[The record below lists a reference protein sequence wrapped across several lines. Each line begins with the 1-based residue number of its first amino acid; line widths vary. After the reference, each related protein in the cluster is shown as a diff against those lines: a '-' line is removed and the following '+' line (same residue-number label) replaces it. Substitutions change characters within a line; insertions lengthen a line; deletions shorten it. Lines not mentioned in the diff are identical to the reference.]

1 MKNKLNKIV
10 AELAKIAL
18 IIGAVFALLWLY
30 DCTKT
35 TPKPIYKEGSEK
47 VVKQTHTERRDTVL
61 VHDTLVVRS
70 KPKTVVKWI
79 KPTIDIT
86 DSIRHCDYV
95 TVQTDTIT
103 KEGVKLAILDTIRNN
118 AIVGR
123 QTQLISANRIIT
135 NTIHDSIFS
144 LRVDTVIITKQRKG
158 WLCAACFG
166 AGFVVGAAF

>member
-35 TPKPIYKEGSEK
+35 TPKPIYKEGTEK
-47 VVKQTHTERRDTVL
+47 VVKQTRTERRDTIL

-79 KPTIDIT
+79 QPSIGIT
-86 DSIRHCDYV
+86 DIRYCDSI

-103 KEGVKLAILDTIRNN
+103 KEGVKLAILDTIKNN
-118 AIVGR
+118 SIIGR

-135 NTIHDSIFS
+135 NTIHDSVFS

>member
-35 TPKPIYKEGSEK
+35 TPKPIYKEGTEK
-47 VVKQTHTERRDTVL
+47 VVKQTHTERTDTIL
-61 VHDTLVVRS
+61 VRDTLVVRS
-70 KPKTVVKWI
+70 KPKTVIKWLEPAL
-79 KPTIDIT
+79 KSTEVRYC
-86 DSIRHCDYV
+86 DSI

-103 KEGVKLAILDTIRNN
+103 KEGIKLAILDTIKNN
-118 AIVGR
+118 AVIGR
-123 QTQLISANRIIT
+123 QTQLISSNRIIT
-135 NTIHDSIFS
+135 NTIHDSVFS
-144 LRVDTVIITKQRKG
+144 LRVDTIITKQRKG

-166 AGFVVGAAF
+166 AGVVVGIAF

>member
-35 TPKPIYKEGSEK
+35 TPKPIYKEGTEK
-47 VVKQTHTERRDTVL
+47 VVKQTRTERRDTIL

-79 KPTIDIT
+79 QSSIGIT
-86 DSIRHCDYV
+86 DIRYCDSI

-103 KEGVKLAILDTIRNN
+103 KEGVKLAILDTIKNN
-118 AIVGR
+118 SIIGR

-135 NTIHDSIFS
+135 NTIHDSVFS

>member
-79 KPTIDIT
+79 QPSIT
-86 DSIRHCDYV
+86 NIRYCDSI
-95 TVQTDTIT
+95 TVQTDTLT

-118 AIVGR
+118 AVISR
-123 QTQLISANRIIT
+123 QTQLISINRIIT
-135 NTIHDSIFS
+135 NTIHDSVFS